1 MRRGEEGGEVVDQ
14 VDKANIYNL
23 HEMTA
28 IIQSLMDA
36 FVTGNVASPFDC
48 HHHHHCAQ
56 TICIYMS
63 INNHDLFSETNC

>member
-1 MRRGEEGGEVVDQ
+1 MRRGEEGGEVVVDE
-14 VDKANIYNL
+14 DKANIYNL

-36 FVTGNVASPFDC
+36 FVTVNVASSFDC
-48 HHHHHCAQ
+48 HHHHHRAQ
-56 TICIYMS
+56 TICTYIS